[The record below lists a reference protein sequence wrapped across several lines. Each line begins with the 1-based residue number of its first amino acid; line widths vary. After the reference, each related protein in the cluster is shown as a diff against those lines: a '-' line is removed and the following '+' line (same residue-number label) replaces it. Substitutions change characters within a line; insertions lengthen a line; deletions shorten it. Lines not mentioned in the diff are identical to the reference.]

1 MLEAARAAAEE
12 ALIEQ
17 RIIMADPQAYQEFLA
32 RLDQAPALM
41 PHCVKLCRP
50 CAVGTGRMI
59 SAPEPLHAG
68 HILTPFCC
76 GIDSM
81 DHWLK
86 QRAMKNQ
93 VTGASRTFVCCDDA
107 KVMAYYS
114 LASSA
119 VTTNTAPGRFRR
131 NMPAPSVVVLGRLA
145 VDKSLHGKGVGRATV
160 RDAGLR
166 VIQVAETIGIR
177 GMLVHALSD
186 EARDFTCGWGLSRR
200 RWIR

>member
-1 MLEAARAAAEE
+1 
-12 ALIEQ
+12 
-17 RIIMADPQAYQEFLA
+17 
-32 RLDQAPALM
+32 
-41 PHCVKLCRP
+41 
-50 CAVGTGRMI
+50 MI
-59 SAPEPLHAG
+59 SAPESLHAA
-68 HILTPFCC
+68 HVLTSFCC
-76 GIDSM
+76 GVDSM
-81 DHWLK
+81 DNWLK

-93 VTGASRTFVCCDDA
+93 MTGASRTFVCCDSTS

-131 NMPAPSVVVLGRLA
+131 NMSDPIPVVVLGRL
-145 VDKSLHGKGVGRATV
+145 VVEQSLHGQGVGRALV

-186 EARDFTCGWGLSRR
+186 EAREFYRR
-200 RWIR
+200 VGFEPSPIDPMMLIVALGDLTGCV